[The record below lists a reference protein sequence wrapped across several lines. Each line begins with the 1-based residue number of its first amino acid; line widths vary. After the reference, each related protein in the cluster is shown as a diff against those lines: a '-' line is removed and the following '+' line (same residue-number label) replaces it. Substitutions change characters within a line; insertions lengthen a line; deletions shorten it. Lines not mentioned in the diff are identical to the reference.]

1 MRIRFGLTVLRQT
14 EILGLMKRFTKTF
27 FCVCARKIG
36 ARKKPEGL
44 KNSGFAAL
52 VLSA

>member
-36 ARKKPEGL
+36 ARKKPEG
-44 KNSGFAAL
+44 
-52 VLSA
+52 